1 MPNKTRQ
8 SHFRAWLNLPLPG
21 DKRVRPAVKYKCAL
35 LLLLYWGI
43 LSAIPQAANN
53 VAEVGSSLSPW
64 IAALELT
71 PFILVPA
78 FLSLVPRTG
87 SQWRTLMI
95 AAYAGLALCLLLN
108 LSLPADGSWGDL
120 PLTGRYGMLAWPA
133 DGHREWLVTL
143 PRFSTFW
150 GLLIYVS
157 LSGSG
162 TSPLLRLLAL
172 AWWFLLCLAPINTGI
187 IGYADLLG
195 SLAIIAAILACM
207 NLADR
212 RGS

>member
-8 SHFRAWLNLPLPG
+8 SHFRAWLNLPPPG
-21 DKRVRPAVKYKCAL
+21 DKQVRPAVKYKCAL

-53 VAEVGSSLSPW
+53 VAEVGSSFSPW

-71 PFILVPA
+71 PFIFVPA

-207 NLADR
+207 NLADK